1 MFLVIILS
9 LFLFSQESTK
19 KVEEAMVMDVE
30 GIVEVLRINTTYWQ
44 KVNEEDFLYT
54 GDIIR
59 TGKKGKAEIVF
70 TDGNIV
76 ELTPSSKLKIGK
88 ITGNKQELNLNMG
101 GVLIKVKRGE
111 GFQIATRHAVCA
123 VRGTE
128 FAVEVSKDNTH
139 VGVFEGKV
147 SLKHYDAR
155 GRLAK
160 RELLLKKR
168 YETIVK
174 MYLPP
179 ERPKRLGKRMLLL
192 KKRMKKLRAR
202 AKKLRE
208 RMKKKLNK
216 RILERKKHILKRRKG
231 EQKKI
236 NKYLRKRR
244 KRK

>member
-1 MFLVIILS
+1 
-9 LFLFSQESTK
+9 
-19 KVEEAMVMDVE
+19 MDVE

-192 KKRMKKLRAR
+192 K
-202 AKKLRE
+202 
-208 RMKKKLNK
+208 
-216 RILERKKHILKRRKG
+216 HILKRRKG